1 MGYLIWRCV
10 IVSIVTLTAHDYCNF
25 FSLSDLIALASSFFL
40 YCCQVL
46 KDGMLENLTPEL
58 FIDVNKP
65 KCEGT
70 VNLDV

>member
-1 MGYLIWRCV
+1 M
-10 IVSIVTLTAHDYCNF
+10 IVSIVTLTAHDCCNF
-25 FSLSDLIALASSFFL
+25 FSLSDLIVLVSPFFC
-40 YCCQVL
+40 YCYQVL